1 MKMLLID
8 CINCKSY
15 NSNRITWA
23 LNGTINLFCVYI
35 KSICPPYHITDARYD
50 DEISS

>member
-1 MKMLLID
+1 MKMLLIE

-23 LNGTINLFCVYI
+23 LNGTINLFCNI
-35 KSICPPYHITDARYD
+35 LSPPYQITDARYD